1 MRKNWKKPMKRTI
14 IQKENFATRNNN
26 LENKK
31 KIYDIKIIYEN
42 NLKFPGF
49 FNRFLITILTM

>member
-1 MRKNWKKPMKRTI
+1 MKRTI